1 MSKQY
6 MSKPTTLI
14 KKVLIYHD
22 DEWEPPEGYEIK
34 TFQIS
39 PKDPDYF
46 YVLLK
51 KIKDK
56 NKKED
61 IIA

>member
-1 MSKQY
+1 M
-6 MSKPTTLI
+6 
-14 KKVLIYHD
+14 YHD
-22 DEWEPPEGYEIK
+22 DEWEPPKDYEIK
-34 TFQIS
+34 SFQIS

-51 KIKDK
+51 KIEDK

>member
-1 MSKQY
+1 MSK
-6 MSKPTTLI
+6 STTLKSTTLI

-46 YVLLK
+46 YVLLRK
-51 KIKDK
+51 KKTKIKK
-56 NKKED
+56 Q
-61 IIA
+61 I

>member
-1 MSKQY
+1 MSK
-6 MSKPTTLI
+6 STTLI

-22 DEWEPPEGYEIK
+22 DEWEPPKDYEIK
-34 TFQIS
+34 SFQIS

-51 KIKDK
+51 KIEDK

>member
-1 MSKQY
+1 MSK
-6 MSKPTTLI
+6 STTLI
-14 KKVLIYHD
+14 KRELIYHD
-22 DEWEPPEGYEIK
+22 AEWEPPADYEIK
-34 TFQIS
+34 SSAIS

-51 KIKDK
+51 RIEDK